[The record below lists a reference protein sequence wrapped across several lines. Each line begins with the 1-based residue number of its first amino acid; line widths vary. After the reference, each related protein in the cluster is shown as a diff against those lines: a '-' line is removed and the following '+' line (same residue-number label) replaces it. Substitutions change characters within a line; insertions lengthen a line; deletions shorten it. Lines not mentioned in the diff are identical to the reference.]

1 MTRTERIPP
10 NPNHL
15 VGNHPLINTD
25 QLDQY
30 YPEPEDSRPAFR
42 SAFNDASFHKGT
54 VHIQPCP
61 FSRKILERAIQQI
74 NTAELLGSEHVISY
88 LQDQY
93 RRNCKAATIRS
104 AAAAIVS
111 FLVFLKQYSIG
122 QLEDIRRH
130 HIGAFVEHEQDRGLK
145 ITSARQKLQ
154 HVYAF
159 MRYLSREDRVV
170 PELLLRKIHLKL
182 PQRLP
187 RAIPAED
194 VMKLL
199 SVVNHVR
206 NRAIIL
212 LLLRTG
218 IRIGEALNL
227 QTTDVELNERTVKI
241 SEGEKNATGRVVYLS
256 EDARQ
261 ALAGWLKAR
270 QVYKPRLFY
279 SQGHGYLCY
288 NSARVMFKK
297 YLHKAGLGD
306 KGYTLH
312 CLRHTCATELL
323 NAGMRIEC
331 LQQLLGHS
339 KLEVTRIYARLSDKT
354 REQEYFKAMAII
366 EAGGIDGS
374 DRCDH

>member
-1 MTRTERIPP
+1 MTRTERIAT
-10 NPNHL
+10 NPNYH
-15 VGNHPLINTD
+15 VGHHPLINSD
-25 QLDQY
+25 QLDPY
-30 YPEPEDSRPAFR
+30 FPEEEGRRPGAS
-42 SAFNDASFHKGT
+42 SAFNDATFHKGKI
-54 VHIQPCP
+54 HWQPCP
-61 FSRKILERAIQQI
+61 FSRKILERFIEHVSA
-74 NTAELLGSEHVISY
+74 AELLGGEHVIGY

-104 AAAAIVS
+104 AGQAICC
-111 FLVFLKQYSIG
+111 FLVFLRELAIG
-122 QLEDIRRH
+122 KLEDIRRQ
-130 HIGAFVEHEQDRGLK
+130 HIGAFIEHEQDRGLM
-145 ITSARQKLQ
+145 IASVRQKLQ
-154 HVYAF
+154 NVYAF

-194 VMKLL
+194 VLKLL
-199 SVVNHVR
+199 TVVDRVR
-206 NRAIIL
+206 DRAIVL

-218 IRIGEALNL
+218 MRIGEALNL
-227 QTTDVELNERTVKI
+227 QPTDVDLNERTVKI
-241 SEGEKNATGRVVYLS
+241 YEGEKNATGRVVYLS

-261 ALAGWLKAR
+261 AMATWLKAR

-279 SQGHGYLCY
+279 GQGHHPLCY
-288 NSARVMFKK
+288 NATRVMFKK
-297 YLHKAGLGD
+297 YLHKAGLAD

-339 KLEVTRIYARLSDKT
+339 KLEVTRIYARLTDKT

>member
-1 MTRTERIPP
+1 MTRTEHIPP
-10 NPNHL
+10 NPNHY
-15 VGNHPLINTD
+15 VGNHPLINSD
-25 QLDQY
+25 QLDPY
-30 YPEPEDSRPAFR
+30 YPEPEDSRPASP

-54 VHIQPCP
+54 VHWQSCP
-61 FSRKILERAIQQI
+61 LSRKSLERAIQQI
-74 NTAELLGSEHVISY
+74 NAAELPGGEHLIGY

-104 AAAAIVS
+104 AAEAIRC
-111 FLVFLKQYSIG
+111 FLVFLKAHAIG
-122 QLEDIRRH
+122 KLEDIRRQ
-130 HIGAFVEHEQDRGLK
+130 HIGAFIEHEQDRGLM
-145 ITSARQKLQ
+145 ISSVRQKLQ
-154 HVYAF
+154 NVYAF

-194 VMKLL
+194 VLKLL
-199 SVVNHVR
+199 SVIDRVR

-227 QTTDVELNERTVKI
+227 QTTDVDLNERTVKI
-241 SEGEKNATGRVVYLS
+241 YEGEKNATGRVV
-256 EDARQ
+256 
-261 ALAGWLKAR
+261 
-270 QVYKPRLFY
+270 
-279 SQGHGYLCY
+279 YLCY

-297 YLHKAGLGD
+297 YLHKAGLAG

-339 KLEVTRIYARLSDKT
+339 KLEVTRIYARLTDKT

>member
-1 MTRTERIPP
+1 MTRSERVST
-10 NPNHL
+10 NPNHY
-15 VGNHPLINTD
+15 VGNHPLINSD
-25 QLDQY
+25 QINPY
-30 YPEPEDSRPAFR
+30 YPEPGDSRPVLR
-42 SAFNDASFHKGT
+42 SVFNDASFRRGT
-54 VHIQPCP
+54 VDRQPSP
-61 FSRKILERAIQQI
+61 FSRRSLEVAAQQI
-74 NTAELLGSEHVISY
+74 KKADRLGGENVIGY

-104 AAAAIVS
+104 AAEAICC
-111 FLVFLKQYSIG
+111 FLVFLKSLAIG
-122 QLEDIRRH
+122 KLEDIRRQ
-130 HIGAFVEHEQDRGLK
+130 HIGAFIEHEQDRGLM
-145 ITSARQKLQ
+145 ISSVRQKLQ
-154 HVYAF
+154 NVYAF

-170 PELLLRKIHLKL
+170 PELLLRKIYLKL

-218 IRIGEALNL
+218 MRIGEALNL
-227 QTTDVELNERTVKI
+227 QPTDVDVNGRTVKI
-241 SEGEKNATGRVVYLS
+241 YEGEKNATGRVVYLS

-261 ALAGWLKAR
+261 AVADWLKMRKA
-270 QVYKPRLFY
+270 YKPYLFY
-279 SQGHGYLCY
+279 SQGHNYLCY

-339 KLEVTRIYARLSDKT
+339 KLEVTRIYARLTDKT

>member
-1 MTRTERIPP
+1 MTRSERVST
-10 NPNHL
+10 NPNHF
-15 VGNHPLINTD
+15 VGNHPLINSD
-25 QLDQY
+25 QINQY
-30 YPEPEDSRPAFR
+30 YPDPEGSRPVLR
-42 SAFNDASFHKGT
+42 SAFNDASFCKSA
-54 VHIQPCP
+54 IDWQPSP
-61 FSRKILERAIQQI
+61 FSRRSLEVATQQI
-74 NTAELLGSEHVISY
+74 QKADLPGGENVIGY

-104 AAAAIVS
+104 AAQAICC
-111 FLVFLKQYSIG
+111 FLVFVKSLAIG
-122 QLEDIRRH
+122 KLEDIRRQ
-130 HIGAFVEHEQDRGLK
+130 HIGAFIEHEQDRGLM
-145 ITSARQKLQ
+145 ISSVRQKLQ
-154 HVYAF
+154 NVYAF

-170 PELLLRKIHLKL
+170 PELLLRKIYLKL

-218 IRIGEALNL
+218 MRIGEALNL
-227 QTTDVELNERTVKI
+227 QPTDVDVNGRTVKI
-241 SEGEKNATGRVVYLS
+241 YEGEKNAIGRVVYLS

-261 ALAGWLKAR
+261 AVADWLKVRKA
-270 QVYKPRLFY
+270 YKPYLFY
-279 SQGHGYLCY
+279 SQGHSYLCY

-297 YLHKAGLGD
+297 YLHRAGLGD

-339 KLEVTRIYARLSDKT
+339 KLEVTRIYARLTDKT

>member
-10 NPNHL
+10 NPNHY
-15 VGNHPLINTD
+15 VGNHPLINSD

-30 YPEPEDSRPAFR
+30 YPESEDSRPAFR

-54 VHIQPCP
+54 AHFQPCP
-61 FSRKILERAIQQI
+61 LSRKSLERAIQQI
-74 NTAELLGSEHVISY
+74 SAAELAGGEHLIGY

-104 AAAAIVS
+104 AATAICL
-111 FLVFLKQYSIG
+111 FLVFLKQRGIG
-122 QLEDIRRH
+122 KLEDIRRQ
-130 HIGAFVEHEQDRGLK
+130 HIGAFIECEQDRGLK
-145 ITSARQKLQ
+145 VASVRQKLQ
-154 HVYAF
+154 NVYAF

-199 SVVNHVR
+199 SVVDHVR

-218 IRIGEALNL
+218 MRIGEVLNL
-227 QTTDVELNERTVKI
+227 QPTDVDLNERTVKI
-241 SEGEKNATGRVVYLS
+241 YEGEKNATGRVVYLS

-261 ALAGWLKAR
+261 ALAAWLKLR
-270 QVYKPRLFY
+270 QAYKPSLFY
-279 SQGHGYLCY
+279 GQGHHSLCY
-288 NSARVMFKK
+288 NAARVMFKK
-297 YLHKAGLGD
+297 YLHKAGLAD
-306 KGYTLH
+306 KGYTVH

-339 KLEVTRIYARLSDKT
+339 KLEVTRIYARLTDKT

>member
-1 MTRTERIPP
+1 MTRSERVST
-10 NPNHL
+10 NPNHF
-15 VGNHPLINTD
+15 VGNHPLIHSD
-25 QLDQY
+25 QVDQY
-30 YPEPEDSRPAFR
+30 YSDPEDSRPVFGSR
-42 SAFNDASFHKGT
+42 FDDASFRKGA
-54 VHIQPCP
+54 IDWRPSP
-61 FSRKILERAIQQI
+61 FSRRRLEVATQQI
-74 NTAELLGSEHVISY
+74 QKADLPGGENVIGY
-88 LQDQY
+88 LQDLY

-104 AAAAIVS
+104 AAQAICC
-111 FLVFLKQYSIG
+111 FLVFVKSLAIG
-122 QLEDIRRH
+122 KLEDIRRQ
-130 HIGAFVEHEQDRGLK
+130 HIGAFIEHEQDRGLM
-145 ITSARQKLQ
+145 ISSVRQKLQ
-154 HVYAF
+154 NVYAF

-170 PELLLRKIHLKL
+170 PELLLRKIYLKL

-199 SVVNHVR
+199 TVVNHVR

-218 IRIGEALNL
+218 MRIGEALNL
-227 QTTDVELNERTVKI
+227 QPTDVDVNGRTVKI
-241 SEGEKNATGRVVYLS
+241 YEGEKNAIGRVVYLS

-261 ALAGWLKAR
+261 AVADWLKVRKA
-270 QVYKPRLFY
+270 YKPYLFY
-279 SQGHGYLCY
+279 SHGHSYLCY

-297 YLHKAGLGD
+297 YLHRAGLVD
-306 KGYTLH
+306 KDYTLH

-339 KLEVTRIYARLSDKT
+339 KLEVTRIYARLTDKT

>member
-1 MTRTERIPP
+1 M
-10 NPNHL
+10 
-15 VGNHPLINTD
+15 
-25 QLDQY
+25 
-30 YPEPEDSRPAFR
+30 
-42 SAFNDASFHKGT
+42 
-54 VHIQPCP
+54 
-61 FSRKILERAIQQI
+61 
-74 NTAELLGSEHVISY
+74 IS
-88 LQDQY
+88 
-93 RRNCKAATIRS
+93 S
-104 AAAAIVS
+104 V
-111 FLVFLKQYSIG
+111 
-122 QLEDIRRH
+122 
-130 HIGAFVEHEQDRGLK
+130 
-145 ITSARQKLQ
+145 RQKLQ
-154 HVYAF
+154 NVYAF

-170 PELLLRKIHLKL
+170 PELLLRKIYLKL

-218 IRIGEALNL
+218 MRIGEALNL
-227 QTTDVELNERTVKI
+227 QPTDVDVNGRTVKI
-241 SEGEKNATGRVVYLS
+241 YEGEKNAIGRVVYLS

-261 ALAGWLKAR
+261 AVADWLKVRKA
-270 QVYKPRLFY
+270 YKPYLFY
-279 SQGHGYLCY
+279 SHGHSYLCY

-297 YLHKAGLGD
+297 YLHRAGLVD
-306 KGYTLH
+306 KDYTLH

-339 KLEVTRIYARLSDKT
+339 KLEVTRIYARLTDKT

>member
-1 MTRTERIPP
+1 MTRTERIQP
-10 NPNHL
+10 NPNHY
-15 VGNHPLINTD
+15 VGNHPLINSD

-30 YPEPEDSRPAFR
+30 YPKPEDSHPV
-42 SAFNDASFHKGT
+42 SPSPLDDASFRKGT
-54 VHIQPCP
+54 VDWQP
-61 FSRKILERAIQQI
+61 SHSNRKSLERAIQQI
-74 NTAELLGSEHVISY
+74 SAAELPGGEHLIGY

-104 AAAAIVS
+104 AAEAIRC
-111 FLVFLKQYSIG
+111 FWVFLKAHAIG
-122 QLEDIRRH
+122 KLEDIRRQ
-130 HIGAFVEHEQDRGLK
+130 HIGAFIEHEQDRGLK
-145 ITSARQKLQ
+145 ITSVRQKLQ
-154 HVYAF
+154 NVYAF
-159 MRYLSREDRVV
+159 MRYLSREERVV

-194 VMKLL
+194 VLKLL
-199 SVVNHVR
+199 SVIDRVR

-218 IRIGEALNL
+218 MRIGEALNL
-227 QTTDVELNERTVKI
+227 HTTDVDLNERTVKI
-241 SEGEKNATGRVVYLS
+241 YEGEKNATGRVVYLS

-261 ALAGWLKAR
+261 AIAAWLKLR

-279 SQGHGYLCY
+279 GQGHHYLCY

-297 YLHKAGLGD
+297 YLHNAGLAD
-306 KGYTLH
+306 KGYTVH

-339 KLEVTRIYARLSDKT
+339 KLEVTRIYARLTDKT

>member
-1 MTRTERIPP
+1 MTRSERVST
-10 NPNHL
+10 NPNHF
-15 VGNHPLINTD
+15 VGTHPLINSD

-30 YPEPEDSRPAFR
+30 YPEPEDGRPVSPSPFYE
-42 SAFNDASFHKGT
+42 ASFHKGM
-54 VHIQPCP
+54 VHWQPCP
-61 FSRKILERAIQQI
+61 FSRKILERVIEQI
-74 NTAELLGSEHVISY
+74 VAADLPGGEHVIGY
-88 LQDQY
+88 VQDQY

-104 AAAAIVS
+104 AATAIGL
-111 FLVFLKQYSIG
+111 FLVFLKQRGIG
-122 QLEDIRRH
+122 RLEDIRRQ

-145 ITSARQKLQ
+145 IASVRQKLQ
-154 HVYAF
+154 NVYAF

-170 PELLLRKIHLKL
+170 PELLLRKIYLKL

-199 SVVNHVR
+199 SVASHAR

-218 IRIGEALNL
+218 MRIGEALNL
-227 QTTDVELNERTVKI
+227 QTTDVDLNERTVKI
-241 SEGEKNATGRVVYLS
+241 YEGEKNATGRVVYLS
-256 EDARQ
+256 ADARQ
-261 ALAGWLKAR
+261 ALVGWLKAR
-270 QVYKPRLFY
+270 HAYKPRLFY
-279 SQGHGYLCY
+279 SQGRSYLCY

-339 KLEVTRIYARLSDKT
+339 KLEVTRIYARLTDKT

>member
-1 MTRTERIPP
+1 MTRSERVST
-10 NPNHL
+10 NPNHY
-15 VGNHPLINTD
+15 VGNHPLINSD
-25 QLDQY
+25 QINPY
-30 YPEPEDSRPAFR
+30 YPEPGDSRPVLR
-42 SAFNDASFHKGT
+42 SVFNDASFRRGT
-54 VHIQPCP
+54 VDRQPSP
-61 FSRKILERAIQQI
+61 FSRRSLEVAAQQI
-74 NTAELLGSEHVISY
+74 KKADLLGGENVIGY

-104 AAAAIVS
+104 AAEAICC
-111 FLVFLKQYSIG
+111 FLVFLKSLAIG
-122 QLEDIRRH
+122 KLEDIRRQ
-130 HIGAFVEHEQDRGLK
+130 HIGAFIEHEQDRGLM
-145 ITSARQKLQ
+145 ISSVRQKLQ
-154 HVYAF
+154 NVYAF

-170 PELLLRKIHLKL
+170 PELLLRKIYLKL

-218 IRIGEALNL
+218 MRIGEALNL
-227 QTTDVELNERTVKI
+227 QPTDVDVNGRTVKI
-241 SEGEKNATGRVVYLS
+241 YEGEKNATGRVVYLS

-261 ALAGWLKAR
+261 AVADWLKMRKA
-270 QVYKPRLFY
+270 YKPYLFY
-279 SQGHGYLCY
+279 SQGHNYLCY

-339 KLEVTRIYARLSDKT
+339 KLEVTRIYARLTDKT

>member
-1 MTRTERIPP
+1 MTRTEHIPP
-10 NPNHL
+10 NPNHY
-15 VGNHPLINTD
+15 VGNHPSINSD
-25 QLDQY
+25 QLDQH
-30 YPEPEDSRPAFR
+30 YPKPEDSRPVFP
-42 SAFNDASFHKGT
+42 SPLDDASFRKGT
-54 VHIQPCP
+54 VDWQPSPCN
-61 FSRKILERAIQQI
+61 RKSLERATQQI
-74 NTAELLGSEHVISY
+74 SEAALPGGEHVIDY

-93 RRNCKAATIRS
+93 RRNCKVATIRS
-104 AAAAIVS
+104 AAEAICC
-111 FLVFLKQYSIG
+111 FLVFLKGQAIG
-122 QLEDIRRH
+122 KVEDIRRQ

-145 ITSARQKLQ
+145 VTTVRQRLQ
-154 HVYAF
+154 NVYAF
-159 MRYLSREDRVV
+159 MRYLSREDRVA

-194 VMKLL
+194 VLKLL
-199 SVVNHVR
+199 SVVDHVR

-218 IRIGEALNL
+218 MRIGEALNL
-227 QTTDVELNERTVKI
+227 QTTDVDLNERTVKI
-241 SEGEKNATGRVVYLS
+241 YEGEKNATGRVVYLS

-261 ALAGWLKAR
+261 ALAAWLKLR
-270 QVYKPRLFY
+270 QAYKPCLFY
-279 SQGHGYLCY
+279 SQGRSYMCY

-306 KGYTLH
+306 KRYTVH

-339 KLEVTRIYARLSDKT
+339 KLEVTRIYARLTDKT

>member
-159 MRYLSREDRVV
+159 MRYLSREDRVA

-227 QTTDVELNERTVKI
+227 QTTDVDLNERTVKI
-241 SEGEKNATGRVVYLS
+241 YEGAKNATGRVVYLS

-270 QVYKPRLFY
+270 QAHKPCLFY
-279 SQGHGYLCY
+279 SQGHSYLCY

-354 REQEYFKAMAII
+354 REQEYFRAMAII

>member
-1 MTRTERIPP
+1 MTRSERVST
-10 NPNHL
+10 NPNHF
-15 VGNHPLINTD
+15 VGNHPLINSD
-25 QLDQY
+25 QVDQY
-30 YPEPEDSRPAFR
+30 YSDPEDSRPVSGSRFH
-42 SAFNDASFHKGT
+42 DASFRKGA
-54 VHIQPCP
+54 IEWQPSP
-61 FSRKILERAIQQI
+61 FSRRRLEVATQQI
-74 NTAELLGSEHVISY
+74 QKADLPGGENVIGY

-104 AAAAIVS
+104 AAQAICC
-111 FLVFLKQYSIG
+111 FLVFVKSLAIG
-122 QLEDIRRH
+122 KLDDIRRQ
-130 HIGAFVEHEQDRGLK
+130 HIGAFIEHEQDRGLM
-145 ITSARQKLQ
+145 ISSVRQKLQ
-154 HVYAF
+154 NVYAF

-170 PELLLRKIHLKL
+170 PELLLRKIYLKL

-199 SVVNHVR
+199 TAVNHVR

-218 IRIGEALNL
+218 MRIGEALNL
-227 QTTDVELNERTVKI
+227 QPTDVDVNGRTVKI
-241 SEGEKNATGRVVYLS
+241 YEGEKNAIGRVVYLS

-261 ALAGWLKAR
+261 AVADWLKVR
-270 QVYKPRLFY
+270 KVYKPYLFY
-279 SQGHGYLCY
+279 SQGHSYLCY

-339 KLEVTRIYARLSDKT
+339 KLEVTRIYARLTDKT

-374 DRCDH
+374 DGCDH

>member
-10 NPNHL
+10 NPNHY
-15 VGNHPLINTD
+15 VGNHPLINSD

-30 YPEPEDSRPAFR
+30 YPESEDSRPAFR

-54 VHIQPCP
+54 AHFQPCP
-61 FSRKILERAIQQI
+61 LSRKSLERAIQQI
-74 NTAELLGSEHVISY
+74 SAAELPGGEHLIGY

-104 AAAAIVS
+104 AATAICL
-111 FLVFLKQYSIG
+111 FLVFLKQRGIG
-122 QLEDIRRH
+122 KLEDIRRQ
-130 HIGAFVEHEQDRGLK
+130 HIGAFIECEQDRGLK
-145 ITSARQKLQ
+145 VASVRQKLQ
-154 HVYAF
+154 NVYAF

-199 SVVNHVR
+199 SVVDHVR

-218 IRIGEALNL
+218 MRIGEVLNL
-227 QTTDVELNERTVKI
+227 QPTDVDLNERTVKI
-241 SEGEKNATGRVVYLS
+241 YEGEKNATGRVVYLS

-261 ALAGWLKAR
+261 ALAAWLKLR
-270 QVYKPRLFY
+270 QAYKPSLFY
-279 SQGHGYLCY
+279 GHGHHNLCY
-288 NSARVMFKK
+288 NAARVMFKK
-297 YLHKAGLGD
+297 YLHKAGLAD
-306 KGYTLH
+306 KGYTVH

-339 KLEVTRIYARLSDKT
+339 KLEVTRIYARLTDKT

-366 EAGGIDGS
+366 EAGGTDGS

>member
-1 MTRTERIPP
+1 MTQTERVST
-10 NPNHL
+10 NPNHF
-15 VGNHPLINTD
+15 VGNHPLINSD

-30 YPEPEDSRPAFR
+30 YPEPEDGRPVSPSSFYE
-42 SAFNDASFHKGT
+42 ASFHHGT
-54 VHIQPCP
+54 VHWQSCP
-61 FSRKILERAIQQI
+61 FSRKIPERVIRQVRA
-74 NTAELLGSEHVISY
+74 AELAGSEQVIGY

-104 AAAAIVS
+104 AATAIRL
-111 FLVFLKQYSIG
+111 FLTFLKQHGIG
-122 QLEDIRRH
+122 QLEDIRRQ
-130 HIGAFVEHEQDRGLK
+130 HIGAFIEHEQDCGLM
-145 ITSARQKLQ
+145 ISSVRQKLQ

-218 IRIGEALNL
+218 MRIGEALNL
-227 QTTDVELNERTVKI
+227 QTTDVDLNERTVKI
-241 SEGEKNATGRVVYLS
+241 YEGEKNATGRVVYLS

-270 QVYKPRLFY
+270 QAYKLRLFY
-279 SQGHGYLCY
+279 SQGRSHLCY

-297 YLHKAGLGD
+297 YLHKAGLAD
-306 KGYTLH
+306 KGYTVH

-339 KLEVTRIYARLSDKT
+339 KLEVTRIYARLTDKT

>member
-1 MTRTERIPP
+1 MTRSERVST
-10 NPNHL
+10 NPNHY
-15 VGNHPLINTD
+15 VGNHPLINSD
-25 QLDQY
+25 QITPY
-30 YPEPEDSRPAFR
+30 YPEPGDSRPVLR
-42 SAFNDASFHKGT
+42 SVFNDASFRRGT
-54 VHIQPCP
+54 VDRQPSP
-61 FSRKILERAIQQI
+61 FSRRSLEVAAQQI
-74 NTAELLGSEHVISY
+74 KKADLLGGENVIGY

-104 AAAAIVS
+104 AAEAICC
-111 FLVFLKQYSIG
+111 FLVFLKSLAIG
-122 QLEDIRRH
+122 KLEDIRRQ
-130 HIGAFVEHEQDRGLK
+130 HIGAFIEHEQDRGLM
-145 ITSARQKLQ
+145 ISSVRQKLQ
-154 HVYAF
+154 NVYAF

-170 PELLLRKIHLKL
+170 PELLLRKIYLKL

-218 IRIGEALNL
+218 MRIGEALNL
-227 QTTDVELNERTVKI
+227 QPTDVDVNGRTVKI
-241 SEGEKNATGRVVYLS
+241 YEGEKNATGRVVYLS

-261 ALAGWLKAR
+261 AVADWLKMRKA
-270 QVYKPRLFY
+270 YKPYLFY
-279 SQGHGYLCY
+279 SQGHNYLCY

-339 KLEVTRIYARLSDKT
+339 KLEVTRIYARLTDKT